1 MGPRERYLDDGP
13 DTFGDTELLA
23 LVLGTGAGGRSV
35 AQIAESLL
43 RRYDG
48 LAGVARADPKAIAD
62 EVGIGPARAARVHAG
77 LVLGRRALRHPA
89 RPTPIEGPQH
99 AWQVLGAGLTGLGH
113 EELHVL
119 LLDRRRRPIAR
130 RALTRGSDSVTVVDP
145 RQVYRV
151 AIELGA
157 AAVVLAHNH
166 PSGDATPS
174 RQDRD
179 VTRRMAEA
187 GRVLGVTLLDHLVI
201 GDGRYVSLAE
211 EGCLPLWEGRDPVA
225 HC

>member
-1 MGPRERYLDDGP
+1 LDDGP

-62 EVGIGPARAARVHAG
+62 DAG